1 MSDNAKFAPTPAH
14 SMSAPDITVNAR
26 DVFGIDVDMIVPA
39 FSEGSD
45 YGLRGLVW
53 ACVGMCGLVWACVG
67 VCVLVR
73 TCVLVESCVF
83 V

>member
-45 YGLRGLVW
+45 YVPCLLYTSPSPRDSDSSRMPSS
-53 ACVGMCGLVWACVG
+53 A
-67 VCVLVR
+67 
-73 TCVLVESCVF
+73 
-83 V
+83 

>member
-45 YGLRGLVW
+45 YVPC
-53 ACVGMCGLVWACVG
+53 A
-67 VCVLVR
+67 
-73 TCVLVESCVF
+73 
-83 V
+83 